1 MCGLILRS
9 PQMAMNIKDL
19 CGNSGHRFKNI
30 NNNNKKITLPQLLG
44 FFLLAVSFLS
54 GVKEIALIAADQQNN
69 QMASKN
75 KPST

>member
-19 CGNSGHRFKNI
+19 CGNSGHRFKKI
-30 NNNNKKITLPQLLG
+30 NNNNKNITLPQLLG

-54 GVKEIALIAADQQNN
+54 GVKEIALIAADQ
-69 QMASKN
+69 
-75 KPST
+75 